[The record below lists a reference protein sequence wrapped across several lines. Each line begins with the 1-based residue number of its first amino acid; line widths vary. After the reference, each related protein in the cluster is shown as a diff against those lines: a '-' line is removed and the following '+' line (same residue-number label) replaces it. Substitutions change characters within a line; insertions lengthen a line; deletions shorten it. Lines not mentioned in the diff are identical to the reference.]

1 MMYRLGVI
9 LVSLA
14 VLFSLTSMALSAA
27 GRLWHPVLTVVAL
40 ASTFGLGVILLI
52 D

>member
-1 MMYRLGVI
+1 MYRLGVI

-14 VLFSLTSMALSAA
+14 VLFSLTVMALPAS
-27 GRLWHPVLTVVAL
+27 GRRWHTVLTVTAL
-40 ASTFGLGVILLI
+40 ASTFVLGLILLM